1 MPPGGAVT
9 PCGQGLRQ
17 RRLSA
22 FPAAMTPRL
31 APIPASLPDSV
42 PFVGPETLER
52 RRGAPFRARLGA
64 NENGFGPSPLAIEA
78 MRAAAADVWK
88 YGDPT
93 NHDLKQALARHC
105 DCAAENIVVGEGIDG
120 LLGLAVRLMIDAGD
134 RVVTS
139 AGGYPTF
146 DFHVA
151 GFGGQLVRVPYR
163 DDMQDPAALVARGR
177 DTGARMVYLCNPD
190 NPMGGW
196 HPPEVIEAAVAA
208 LPADMLMILDEAY
221 VEFAPALPRI
231 DPADPRVLRMRTF
244 SKAHGMAGVRIG
256 YAIGAPALVAAF
268 GRVRNHFGV
277 NSVAQ
282 AGALA
287 ALGDAAHL
295 DATRAQVAAARVRI
309 GEIAAANGLAA
320 LPSATNFVAVDCG
333 KDGDFA
339 RRVVEGL
346 ALCGVFVRM
355 PWVAPQNRC
364 IRVSCGP
371 AAELDILAEALPGVL
386 AEVRGQPP
394 RP

>member
-1 MPPGGAVT
+1 
-9 PCGQGLRQ
+9 
-17 RRLSA
+17 
-22 FPAAMTPRL
+22 MTPTL
-31 APIPASLPDSV
+31 APIPASLPDTV

-52 RRGAPFRARLGA
+52 QRGAPFRARLGA
-64 NENGFGPSPLAIEA
+64 NENGFGPSQLAIEA
-78 MRAAAADVWK
+78 MRRAAAEVWK

-93 NHDLKQALARHC
+93 NHDLKAALAGHC
-105 DCAAENIVVGEGIDG
+105 GCAAENIVVGEGIDG
-120 LLGLAVRLMIDAGD
+120 LLGLAVRLMVAPGD

-146 DFHVA
+146 DFHVT
-151 GFGGQLVRVPYR
+151 GFGGELVRVPYR
-163 DDMQDPAALVARGR
+163 DDRQDAAALVAKAAEA
-177 DTGARMVYLCNPD
+177 GARMVYLCNPD

-208 LPADMLMILDEAY
+208 LPEDILMILDEAY
-221 VEFAPALPRI
+221 AEFAPALPRI

-244 SKAHGMAGVRIG
+244 SKAYGMAGARIG
-256 YAIGAPALVAAF
+256 YALGAPEVIRAF
-268 GRVRNHFGV
+268 DRIRNHFGV

-295 DATRAQVAAARVRI
+295 AETIRQVAEARER
-309 GEIAAANGLAA
+309 IAAIARGNGLHA
-320 LPSATNFVAVDCG
+320 LPSATNFVAIDCG

-339 RRVVEGL
+339 RAVLAGL
-346 ALCGVFVRM
+346 GEQGIFARM

-371 AAELDILAEALPGVL
+371 KDEMDAFAEALPKAL
-386 AEVRGQPP
+386 AAAR
-394 RP
+394 R

>member
-1 MPPGGAVT
+1 MKPT
-9 PCGQGLRQ
+9 
-17 RRLSA
+17 
-22 FPAAMTPRL
+22 L
-31 APIPASLPDSV
+31 APLPASLPDAV

-52 RRGAPFRARLGA
+52 RRGVPFRARLGA

-78 MRAAAADVWK
+78 MRKAAAEVWK

-93 NHDLKQALARHC
+93 NHDLKAALAAHC
-105 DCAAENIVVGEGIDG
+105 GVAPENIVVGEGIDG
-120 LLGLAVRLMIDAGD
+120 LLGLAVRLMVAPGD

-151 GFGGQLVRVPYR
+151 GFGGELVRVPYR
-163 DDMQDPAALVARGR
+163 ADKQDPAALVAQAAG
-177 DTGARMVYLCNPD
+177 TGARMVYLCNPD

-196 HPPEVIEAAVAA
+196 HPPEAIEAAIAA
-208 LPADMLMILDEAY
+208 LPEGILLILDEAY
-221 VEFAPALPRI
+221 AEFAPALPRI

-244 SKAHGMAGVRIG
+244 SKAHGMAGARIG
-256 YAIGAPALVAAF
+256 YAIGAPDMIRAF
-268 GRVRNHFGV
+268 DRVRNHFGV

-295 DATRAQVAAARVRI
+295 AETVRQVTDARER
-309 GEIAAANGLAA
+309 IAAIARDNGLKA
-320 LPSATNFVAVDCG
+320 LPSATNFVAIDCG
-333 KDGDFA
+333 RDGDSARALLAALAEQGIFA
-339 RRVVEGL
+339 
-346 ALCGVFVRM
+346 RM

-371 AAELDILAEALPGVL
+371 EAELDVFAQALPQAL
-386 AEVRGQPP
+386 AMARG
-394 RP
+394 